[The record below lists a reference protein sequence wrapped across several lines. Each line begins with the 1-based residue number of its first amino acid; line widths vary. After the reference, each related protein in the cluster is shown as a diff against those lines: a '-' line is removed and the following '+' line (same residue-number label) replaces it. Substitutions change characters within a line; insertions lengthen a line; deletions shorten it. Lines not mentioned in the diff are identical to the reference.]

1 MNNLKDKKNFF
12 DSVVNC
18 YEKIWGQMDENNNI
32 DFVIYS
38 LSKSIFNRAK
48 TINDLIYIGST
59 ESLGVLSRSLYEL
72 YLSIRYILEDRDD
85 SINRANSFI
94 FQSRIDYLNN
104 LSNIEKNLP
113 GSLNYSEEHCNREVS
128 GAKNI
133 NDLITYYKNERKKLF
148 KYKMMNRRD
157 NRHWYDLDQEKK
169 TSILKLMKR
178 LNIDKSLYSSIY
190 GIGSMDVHGTG
201 SINHIASDLG
211 IESALQIPVLEKIS
225 FVITLDTLK
234 VMKEFYRYNSNDLDD
249 DFKLMEESF
258 KNIIE

>member
-1 MNNLKDKKNFF
+1 MNNLEDKKNFF
-12 DSVVNC
+12 ESGVNC
-18 YEKIWGQMDENNNI
+18 YEKIWRQMDENNV

-38 LSKSIFNRAK
+38 LSKSIFDRAK
-48 TINDLIYIGST
+48 TINDLIYIDST

-85 SINRANSFI
+85 SKNRANSFI

-113 GSLNYSEEHCNREVS
+113 GSLIYSEEDCNREVS
-128 GAKNI
+128 GAKSI
-133 NDLITYYKNERKKLF
+133 SDLITFYKNERKKLF
-148 KYKMMNRRD
+148 KYRMTNRRD

-178 LNIDKSLYSSIY
+178 LNIDKSLYFFIY

-201 SINHIASDLG
+201 SINHISSNFG
-211 IESALQIPVLEKIS
+211 IESASQIPVLERIS
-225 FVITLDTLK
+225 FIITLDTLK
-234 VMKEFYRYNSNDLDD
+234 AMQEFYRYNSNDMDD
-249 DFKLMEESF
+249 NFKLMEKSF